1 MMDQESKNNNHET
14 DKPLDHSQYVK
25 NDFAQNESV
34 EDAIPSDPSLSDPS
48 IQESNDDSPESL
60 FEHYEPRSASIILSQ
75 KNAQQRASV
84 QAQLDSQAA
93 EAAAIIL
100 DGVEPPEFDFDQETV
115 HHQLLPTASQQEASA
130 IRVQKTS
137 LLGQLR
143 SPGAQFVYALI
154 IITMLAG
161 LIGLA
166 ASTDSPVLV
175 LIAGIASPMLLP
187 ICIWKWIR
195 WLDSTPYYY
204 RLLTSLGEDAR
215 NLLNYRLLWKRSS

>member
-1 MMDQESKNNNHET
+1 MDQKSNTNNHASE
-14 DKPLDHSQYVK
+14 KPLAHP
-25 NDFAQNESV
+25 ELTP
-34 EDAIPSDPSLSDPS
+34 EGLT
-48 IQESNDDSPESL
+48 QESIDAQASARPDSESL
-60 FEHYEPRSASIILSQ
+60 FEHYEPRTASIILSQ
-75 KNAQQRASV
+75 KNERQKSSI

-100 DGVEPPEFDFDQETV
+100 DGVEPPEFTFDQDIT
-115 HHQLLPTASQQEASA
+115 HHQLLPTASQQRAGQHSKQEAKA

-137 LLGQLR
+137 LLDQLR
-143 SPGAQFVYALI
+143 SPGAQFVYALV
-154 IITMLAG
+154 IITLLAG

-166 ASTDSPVLV
+166 ASTDSPLLV

-215 NLLNYRLLWKRSS
+215 NLLNYRLLWKRSH